1 MYDDIKNKRVLVV
14 GASKGIGR
22 QLCHAIDQLGGHVQ
36 AASRDIA
43 TLSSGLAHTGIANDQ
58 LFSCDI
64 QQPGSILNLVQN
76 LSPVDA
82 VCITAG
88 ATKLVPKQMIKRQI
102 IYSQI
107 SVNLSGPIDLIS
119 TMLRLK
125 KVKQRASIITTSA
138 SGRYN
143 GVKATVPYVAA
154 KNALVAVSRSLASE
168 LSSKKIRINS
178 VSFDYV
184 STEMTGAIIS
194 HFETNKTDDLDGI
207 IGVSPVENTVIPYL
221 YLISEASK
229 WMTGQVLSADAGRR
243 LSRVVY
249 G

>member
-22 QLCHAIDQLGGHVQ
+22 ELCHAIDQLGGHVQ

-102 IYSQI
+102 IDSQL
-107 SVNLSGPIDLIS
+107 SVNLWPDRFDIYHASV
-119 TMLRLK
+119 K
-125 KVKQRASIITTSA
+125 KGQAKSIYHHYECI
-138 SGRYN
+138 
-143 GVKATVPYVAA
+143 
-154 KNALVAVSRSLASE
+154 RSLQRRESDCTLRGGKERFSSSE
-168 LSSKKIRINS
+168 QISCFRIIVEENKDKFCFIRLR
-178 VSFDYV
+178 FY
-184 STEMTGAIIS
+184 
-194 HFETNKTDDLDGI
+194 
-207 IGVSPVENTVIPYL
+207 
-221 YLISEASK
+221 
-229 WMTGQVLSADAGRR
+229 
-243 LSRVVY
+243 
-249 G
+249 